1 MTDSSIFLGSGA
13 SMTLVPEVDFYFK
26 AVGTTTATI
35 QIEATN
41 AVQFQLVKDMYVGCT
56 IDWYDGGSLAQYRS
70 THTVTGNDHDTFNIT
85 PSLAAATASA
95 DAFVLRA
102 YGAPCPAPSST
113 NVAAGKTRL
122 HADNWLGLIETAS
135 FPNIEVEMKQLNL
148 SLGGSRNFT
157 HQYKGIE
164 TASGGNLALVCN
176 QVTWLYYALGKCTS
190 LTVDGGV
197 STSEHPTDYHTG
209 DSAHSLYFHGTGAT
223 SHTDEGPFI
232 YRANSVGGGVGL
244 SNTAAHIVP
253 PLLFTV
259 DSVVGD
265 LDSITYPVV
274 ATGEFINYTF
284 AETNSSHLPSF
295 ALEYSLTKDVT
306 NNLLSTNT
314 ADANE
319 DINFV
324 RIARGNRVNTLTL
337 TANENEEMK
346 MTMDLNTRAVT
357 KIPKELASPSTGYES
372 RGGQTDNRTLFNFTA
387 QPTHLEPFFFSDGTM
402 SVFGQQFLKITNFTL
417 TINNN
422 LQDKR
427 FLGVGSKSI
436 KDGIPAQR
444 TYEIAFTALVTDDK
458 LFNELLN
465 QVEDDGDGN
474 DGSQDYESLLALSFS
489 KDSGETFAIS
499 FRDYF
504 LSANTWTVPDDK
516 GAITVEATVMPRTL
530 HSCTT
535 KTHWVLQG

>member
-1 MTDSSIFLGSGA
+1 MAVENSSIFLGSGA
-13 SMTLVPEVDFYFK
+13 SMTLIPEVDFPFK
-26 AVGTTTATI
+26 PATTSTTLI
-35 QIEATN
+35 QFLQADL
-41 AVQFQLVKDMYVGCT
+41 AQFQLVADMYVGCT
-56 IDWYDGGSLAQYRS
+56 LDWYDNGVFASS
-70 THTVTGNDHDTFNIT
+70 HNITTNDHDTFTIT
-85 PSLAAATASA
+85 PATGAAVVIAEDT
-95 DAFVLRA
+95 FVLRA
-102 YGAPCPAPSST
+102 YGAPCPAPDSDDDGT
-113 NVAAGKTRL
+113 GKTRL

-244 SNTAAHIVP
+244 SSTNSHIVP

-259 DSVVGD
+259 DSVVAD
-265 LDSITYPVV
+265 LDSITYPTV

-284 AETNSSHLPSF
+284 DETNGSHLPSF

-306 NNLLSTNT
+306 SNLLSTN

-474 DGSQDYESLLALSFS
+474 DGSEDYESLLALSFS